1 MHAAPVEYAIG
12 IVAIW
17 SRRLKCEIAVMCGA
31 RRLSGT
37 NSLNVT
43 PLNLRVS
50 KIFSVGVIVLSI
62 ARATESPT
70 ML

>member
-17 SRRLKCEIAVMCGA
+17 SSRLKCEIALMCGA
-31 RRLSGT
+31 RRSIGT
-37 NSLNVT
+37 NSLNLM
-43 PLNLRVS
+43 PLVLRVS
-50 KIFSVGVIVLSI
+50 KIVPVEVVVLSI
-62 ARATESPT
+62 VRAAESPT